1 MNGDRR
7 FPLVAVDVGNSQ
19 IAAGIFENPPAEDH
33 VFPQPDRTLTL
44 SADCWDP
51 VEIALWLA
59 PHKPSDACWLLASVH
74 EEALCQLQA
83 WLEKEGSGVFQ
94 QQLTLDQLPLAVQ
107 LPKPEEVGIDRLL
120 GAVAANRIRPIDR
133 PAVVIDLGTA
143 ITVDVVS
150 RDGSFCGGAILPG
163 MRMSARALSQY
174 TDLLPEVPIEELD
187 QTPSPMG
194 RSTDEAISSGLYW
207 GAVGAIRTLVEQL
220 HAEMQYEPFVVLTG
234 GGAAGVV
241 RALGAE
247 VRYEPHLI
255 LAGIAVV
262 HCQEK

>member
-1 MNGDRR
+1 MNSDRR

-19 IAAGIFENPPAEDH
+19 IVAGLFENPPTGNN
-33 VFPQPDRTLTL
+33 VFPQPDRTLPL
-44 SADCWDP
+44 SVDGWDP

-59 PHKPSDACWLLASVH
+59 PHKPSDVCWLLASVH
-74 EEALCQLQA
+74 EDAFCQLQA
-83 WLEKEGSGVFQ
+83 WLRKEGCGVSQ

-120 GAVAANRIRPIDR
+120 GAVAANHIRPIDQ

-174 TDLLPEVPIEELD
+174 TDKLPEVLIGELD
-187 QTPSPMG
+187 QTPSPIG

-207 GAVGAIRTLVEQL
+207 GAVGAIRTLLEQL
-220 HAEMQYEPFVVLTG
+220 HAEMQYEPFVILTG

-241 RALGAE
+241 GAFGAE